1 MNYDPHEVESCKR
14 RYRSQLNAAEQ
25 AADEGRPQ
33 EAAEAYRSAAAAKE
47 EIGRLRGTDHSD
59 RVAELRRIADRAEK
73 GDTITRADKN
83 DGGVDTGGGSA
94 ADRSPEDDATPSEF
108 REVIESFIV
117 DTDTTWDDIG
127 GLESTKTRLREALA
141 LGAVGEKPPAV
152 QAPQSTLLF
161 GPPGTGKTMLA
172 AAMANESDA
181 TFFNVKLGSL
191 LSKFYG
197 QSSQK
202 IIALF
207 DVARELSPSV
217 IFLDEIDAL
226 TTSRSSGSDDAS
238 RRVLNTLLSELSG
251 LDDDPAFTFVLG
263 ATNTPWDLDFAIRR
277 RFTHRI
283 LVPLPDT
290 PACCEVVRVHTTDGG
305 VSFTGSPEEF
315 VPPAAN
321 VDDGSIGSPVEAIGH
336 VCEQRGF
343 TGSDIGAL
351 TNEAISNMV
360 HRVNPDLAD
369 RADKQL
375 KELQSEQLDVEPIR
389 PDEVCAAF
397 EDVSASLESADI
409 ERFHEWND
417 RFGTA

>member
-1 MNYDPHEVESCKR
+1 MNYDPHEVESVKR
-14 RYRSQLNAAEQ
+14 EYKRQLDAAER
-25 AADEGRPQ
+25 AVDAGRHQ
-33 EAAEAYRSAAAAKE
+33 EAAEAYREAAAAKK
-47 EIGRLRGTDHSD
+47 EIGRLRGSD
-59 RVAELRRIADRAEK
+59 PSARVQELHRIADRAAK
-73 GDTITRADKN
+73 GDPIR
-83 DGGVDTGGGSA
+83 
-94 ADRSPEDDATPSEF
+94 RSSGRPEDGDAGEGKPPSDAPEGADAASEF

-127 GLESTKTRLREALA
+127 GLTDTKTRLREALA

-152 QAPQSTLLF
+152 QAAQSTLLF

-226 TTSRSSGSDDAS
+226 TSSRVSGGDDAS

-251 LDDDPAFTFVLG
+251 LNDDPSFTFVLG

-277 RFTHRI
+277 RFAHRI
-283 LVPLPDT
+283 LVPLPD
-290 PACCEVVRVHTTDGG
+290 PEACREVVRVHTTAGG
-305 VSFTGSPEEF
+305 VSFTGDPGEFIPATADPTGVVESPE
-315 VPPAAN
+315 
-321 VDDGSIGSPVEAIGH
+321 DAIGR
-336 VCEQRGF
+336 VCAQRGF
-343 TGSDIGAL
+343 SGSDIGTLA
-351 TNEAISNMV
+351 NEAVSNMV
-360 HRVNPDLAD
+360 HRVNPDLAE
-369 RADKQL
+369 RADESL
-375 KELQSEQLDVEPIR
+375 EELQSTQLKTEPIR
-389 PDEVCAAF
+389 PREVIDAF
-397 EDVSASLESADI
+397 EAVSASLSAEDI
-409 ERFHEWND
+409 ERFHEWNEE
-417 RFGTA
+417 FGTK